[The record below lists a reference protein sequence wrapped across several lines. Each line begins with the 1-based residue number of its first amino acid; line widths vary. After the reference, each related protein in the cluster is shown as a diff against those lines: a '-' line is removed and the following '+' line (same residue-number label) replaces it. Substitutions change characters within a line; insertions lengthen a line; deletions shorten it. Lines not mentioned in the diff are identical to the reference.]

1 MSLCSIFC
9 SKLRK
14 RHKYVMLAKFLT
26 WYWVFL
32 KLAVKRAAN
41 NISCSLRLAL
51 TDKPV
56 EVPNSQY
63 SLVCHKF
70 KTPHI
75 STENTVICFTG
86 HFFWE
91 KKSHSRISQAIL
103 EKSQWFR
110 LYAPSNMPPQSKRR
124 IWLDEIIR
132 FQRICMSVWEEF
144 FVPFSE
150 KFTCMLF
157 ICRPNFEKPSKL
169 LVEI

>member
-1 MSLCSIFC
+1 MFQTQKKSQIYNFSKIFNLIL
-9 SKLRK
+9 S
-14 RHKYVMLAKFLT
+14 FSE
-26 WYWVFL
+26 
-32 KLAVKRAAN
+32 LAVERAGN

-75 STENTVICFTG
+75 STEYTVICFTG

-91 KKSHSRISQAIL
+91 KKSYSRISQAIL

-110 LYAPSNMPPQSKRR
+110 LYAPSNMPPQSKGQ

-150 KFTCMLF
+150 KVTCMLF
-157 ICRPNFEKPSKL
+157 ICRPDFEKPSKL